1 LGQAVRE
8 GKIMATYKTEITIKT
23 DRELT
28 EDELASIERS
38 VHAQLAEPW
47 DFNNNEINV
56 QIEVSDFN
64 FKEAK

>member
-1 LGQAVRE
+1 
-8 GKIMATYKTEITIKT
+8 MATYKTEITIKT

-47 DFNNNEINV
+47 DFNNNEIDV
-56 QIEVSDFN
+56 QINVSDFN
-64 FKEAK
+64 CKEAK

>member
-1 LGQAVRE
+1 MGQAVRE